1 MYLEKSPIFKRNKL
15 SLLRFMEEEE
25 KKERN
30 QATKRQSN
38 RFLIMSH

>member
-1 MYLEKSPIFKRNKL
+1 
-15 SLLRFMEEEE
+15 MEEEE